1 MLISFGSS
9 RAEFLETCMI
19 LNFLWGYSKKFIFI
33 RFIIVLILITTLLP
47 ANFQYLIYAL
57 LVAVIVIHL
66 VHKFITPREKKLKL
80 KEELKKLPNK
90 DSTPERLLLIRNS
103 QLERRAFFSQ
113 KEKKLNSKLILSIWV
128 KHLDRLIICI

>member
-1 MLISFGSS
+1 M
-9 RAEFLETCMI
+9 
-19 LNFLWGYSKKFIFI
+19 
-33 RFIIVLILITTLLP
+33 LILITTLLP

-90 DSTPERLLLIRNS
+90 DSTPERLLLIRDS

-113 KEKKLNSKLILSIWV
+113 KEKKRNSKLILSI
-128 KHLDRLIICI
+128 